1 MPQGCGAGYLSPM
14 TQPLETDLYPPV
26 KAFLEGQGYEVKSE
40 VAGADV
46 VGLRAGDTD
55 PVIVELKL
63 AMSLQLL
70 HQALERL
77 KISDAVYLA
86 IPQVKGR
93 KTLARHVALCR
104 RLGLGLLTV
113 RLSDGFVEAQCDPG
127 PYAPRKVK
135 ARQSRLLREFQRRDG
150 DPNRGGAA
158 GKIVTA
164 YRQDAL
170 RCAAHLAEH
179 GPCRG
184 AAVKA
189 ATGVARATTLM
200 RDNHYGWFE
209 KVATGVYQITEKGRA
224 EMS

>member
-1 MPQGCGAGYLSPM
+1 MSTRA
-14 TQPLETDLYPPV
+14 ETDLYPPV

-40 VAGADV
+40 IAGADV
-46 VGLRAGDTD
+46 VGMRADDPD

-63 AMSLQLL
+63 AMSLALL
-70 HQALERL
+70 HQALDRL

-86 IPQVKGR
+86 IPQVTGR

-113 RLSDGFVEAQCDPG
+113 RLRDGFVEAQCDPG
-127 PYAPRKVK
+127 PYAPRRVK
-135 ARQSRLLREFQRRDG
+135 ARAGRLLREFQRREG

-179 GPCRG
+179 GPSRG

-209 KVATGVYQITEKGRA
+209 KVTKGTYALTGKGRQETGV
-224 EMS
+224 

>member
-1 MPQGCGAGYLSPM
+1 M
-14 TQPLETDLYPPV
+14 THAETDLYAPV
-26 KAFLEGQGYEVKSE
+26 KAFLEAQGYEVKSE

-46 VGLRAGDTD
+46 VGMRADDPD

-63 AMSLQLL
+63 AMSL
-70 HQALERL
+70 ALIQQGVDRL
-77 KISDAVYLA
+77 GVTDFVYLA

-113 RLSDGFVEAQCDPG
+113 RLRDGFIEAQCDPG

-135 ARQSRLLREFQRRDG
+135 ARAGRLLREFQRRDG

-158 GKIVTA
+158 GRIVTA
-164 YRQDAL
+164 YRQDAQ
-170 RCAAHLAEH
+170 RCAEHLAAH

-184 AAVKA
+184 AEVKA

-209 KVATGVYQITEKGRA
+209 KVAKGTYALTGKGRQETGA
-224 EMS
+224 

>member
-1 MPQGCGAGYLSPM
+1 MSSPS
-14 TQPLETDLYPPV
+14 ETDLYPPV

-40 VAGADV
+40 IAGADV
-46 VGLRAGDTD
+46 VGMRADDPD

-63 AMSLQLL
+63 AMSLALL

-77 KISDAVYLA
+77 KITDFVYLA
-86 IPQVKGR
+86 IPQVSAR

-113 RLSDGFVEAQCDPG
+113 RLRDGFVEAQCDPSS
-127 PYAPRKVK
+127 YAPRKVK
-135 ARQSRLLREFQRRDG
+135 ARAGRLLREFQRRDG

-164 YRQDAL
+164 YRQDAV
-170 RCAAHLAEH
+170 RCALHLAGH

-184 AAVKA
+184 AEVKA
-189 ATGVARATTLM
+189 ATGVGRATTLM

-209 KVATGVYQITEKGRA
+209 KVAKGTYALTERGRQETGA
-224 EMS
+224 

>member
-1 MPQGCGAGYLSPM
+1 M
-14 TQPLETDLYPPV
+14 THAETDLYAPV
-26 KAFLEGQGYEVKSE
+26 KAFLEAQGYEVKSE

-46 VGLRAGDTD
+46 VGMRADDPD

-63 AMSLQLL
+63 AMSL
-70 HQALERL
+70 ALVQQGIDRL
-77 KISDAVYLA
+77 GVTDFVYLA

-113 RLSDGFVEAQCDPG
+113 RLRDGFIEAQCDPG

-135 ARQSRLLREFQRRDG
+135 ARAGRLLREFQRRDG

-158 GKIVTA
+158 GRIVTA
-164 YRQDAL
+164 YRQDAQ
-170 RCAAHLAEH
+170 RCAEHLAAH

-184 AAVKA
+184 AEVKA

-209 KVATGVYQITEKGRA
+209 KVAKGTYALTGKGRQETGA
-224 EMS
+224 